1 MTLGSITTASDG
13 QVYLADASMFTLG
26 GGGCDD
32 CNFDPN
38 IVLALDPT
46 ATSGSITVNGAV
58 TTGRMQAAAG
68 SDLSV
73 NDIFAS
79 KSVELSARGLAD
91 FEGTVSAPTITV
103 TSGDLN
109 VGEGATLG
117 VFRNHQPA
125 DFNAVNDGLPILIG
139 DTTNFSPPAPGQY
152 NLGNEPGDIQ
162 ATSLVVNAIGS
173 GDNAAP
179 EIQIL
184 DGNPQGSQ
192 GDGGGASSI
201 TLNTGG
207 SVFVE
212 GNFDFRNVGAGDS
225 LTINAGGNIEV
236 NTDTGSLSLLDTNE
250 QLAGTLNLN
259 ADNVWIA
266 QQSILTQLEAI
277 PITPGA
283 MPRSR
288 STAGLAISTASSA
301 RIRSR

>member
-1 MTLGSITTASDG
+1 MVSGDMTLGSITTASDG
-13 QVYLADASMFTLG
+13 RVYLADASMFTLGG

-38 IVLALDPT
+38 IVLALDRT

-73 NDIFAS
+73 NDISAS
-79 KSVELSARGLAD
+79 DSVELSAGGLAD

-117 VFRNHQPA
+117 VFGITNLLTL
-125 DFNAVNDGLPILIG
+125 NAVSDGLPILIG

-179 EIQIL
+179 DIQIL

-192 GDGGGASSI
+192 GDGGGAS
-201 TLNTGG
+201 
-207 SVFVE
+207 
-212 GNFDFRNVGAGDS
+212 RS
-225 LTINAGGNIEV
+225 L
-236 NTDTGSLSLLDTNE
+236 
-250 QLAGTLNLN
+250 
-259 ADNVWIA
+259 
-266 QQSILTQLEAI
+266 
-277 PITPGA
+277 
-283 MPRSR
+283 
-288 STAGLAISTASSA
+288 
-301 RIRSR
+301 